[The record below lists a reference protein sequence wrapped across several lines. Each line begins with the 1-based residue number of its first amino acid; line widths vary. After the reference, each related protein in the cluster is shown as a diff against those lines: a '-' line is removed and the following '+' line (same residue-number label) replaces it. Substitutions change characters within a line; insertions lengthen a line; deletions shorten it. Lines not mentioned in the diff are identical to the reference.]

1 MRHPHEPE
9 ANDRHIYLPIRFPRC
24 FSCHNRSNRHHSI
37 SYIDCAST
45 ARSHFASPPVGGS
58 GFGCAFSHS
67 ARVTSFTSC
76 LKTNTPFLLPT
87 TTSGYLGL
95 LTIPTVTSVPTPES
109 SSIRWGINSAWP
121 LAGRTS
127 LNQ

>member
-1 MRHPHEPE
+1 M
-9 ANDRHIYLPIRFPRC
+9 LPRRKAVPLPLWVLGDDNALILVRL
-24 FSCHNRSNRHHSI
+24 HL
-37 SYIDCAST
+37 AS
-45 ARSHFASPPVGGS
+45 APVDGS

-67 ARVTSFTSC
+67 AWVTSFTLC
-76 LKTNTPFLLPT
+76 LKTKTPFLLPT

-95 LTIPTVTSVPTPES
+95 LTYPVVTCVPTPES
-109 SSIRWGINSAWP
+109 SSIRQGINSAWP